1 MEANASKPEANDNV
15 NVNVNV
21 NVKEYNTP
29 LGIVVGSEGEEVLE
43 APGQYL
49 HIEGIT
55 ERQRE
60 MLMALEAAF
69 GIVMDAARRIHIN
82 PSTHYRWLKQNEA
95 YKEAVFSMHEVRL
108 DFAETQ
114 LLERIRKGDTA
125 AIIFFLKTQGKG
137 RGYIERAEITGAEG
151 GPIIQIAGNI

>member
-1 MEANASKPEANDNV
+1 MEANASKPQANDNV

-21 NVKEYNTP
+21 NEYNTP
-29 LGIVVGSEGEEVLE
+29 LGVVVGVKGEELLE

-49 HIEGIT
+49 HIEGVT
-55 ERQRE
+55 DRQRE

-69 GIVMDAARRIHIN
+69 GIVTDAARRININ
-82 PSTHYRWLKQNEA
+82 TSTHYRWLKQNEA
-95 YKEAVFSMHEVRL
+95 YKIAVASMHEVRL

-137 RGYIERAEITGAEG
+137 RGYIERTEVTGMEG
-151 GPIIQIAGNI
+151 GPVIQIAGNI